1 MLSGTIPARR
11 HSVVHKTR
19 LVSLDFFRM
28 RRVVFILKKNFCAES
43 QCGGSSS
50 VCSVPFH
57 RLPRKPLLR
66 KRWLLAIHH
75 DNTPEIANRYVCRQH
90 CRGGRRQGQDDVPS
104 LFIGEKVVK
113 EKTSR
118 TSQSLLRELFPSLQI
133 WNKMQRSVQ
142 IVNPATSIPDYFAHE
157 ARIAPEVADNVAA
170 AVE

>member
-1 MLSGTIPARR
+1 
-11 HSVVHKTR
+11 
-19 LVSLDFFRM
+19 M

-57 RLPRKPLLR
+57 RLPREPLLQT
-66 KRWLLAIHH
+66 RWLVAIHRA
-75 DNTPEIANRYVCRQH
+75 NPPEIANSYVCGQH
-90 CRGGRRQGQDDVPS
+90 FRSGRRQGRDDVPS
-104 LFIGEKVVK
+104 IFIGEKVVK

>member
-1 MLSGTIPARR
+1 M
-11 HSVVHKTR
+11 
-19 LVSLDFFRM
+19 
-28 RRVVFILKKNFCAES
+28 
-43 QCGGSSS
+43 
-50 VCSVPFH
+50 
-57 RLPRKPLLR
+57 
-66 KRWLLAIHH
+66 HH
-75 DNTPEIANRYVCRQH
+75 DNTPESANRYVCRQH